1 MNKRIL
7 MLPAAVAIAVT
18 ASAAT
23 PLWLRDIK
31 VSPDGSTVAF
41 TYKGDIFTVPVTG
54 GEARRITATE
64 AYDTQPVW
72 APDGKRLAFAS
83 DRAGSM
89 DIYIVD
95 AAGGKAKRLTS
106 RSSDELP
113 EAFSPDGK
121 FVYFS
126 AAIQDP
132 ASSVMFPS
140 GRLTELYTVPAEGGA
155 IKQVLATP
163 AIALSFMPD
172 GKSFVYQDVKG
183 MEDQWRKHHT
193 SSVTRDIW
201 LMDAATGRH
210 TNLTAHA
217 GEDLCPAVSADGSTL
232 WFLSE
237 RNGGTF
243 NIYRTSMSNPS
254 KVTAVTSF
262 ETHPVRFLSRGAN
275 GTLVFG
281 YNGEIYRMTEGGK
294 PEKITIN
301 ITDDVDEQPV
311 RVSAAGGY
319 TEGSVSPDGE
329 QVALVKRGEVI
340 VTSVEYPTT
349 RRITETPQAESDV
362 TWSPDGK
369 KIAYTSE
376 RDGHWN
382 IYQATLGRKED
393 PNFPNAT
400 IINEEALLPG
410 NDGVERNSPQYSP
423 DGKSL
428 AFIQDRDKLMVMD
441 LATKNVRQIT
451 DGSTVTSREGRFNY
465 AWSPDSKWIAL
476 DVVDRKHDP
485 YYDVA
490 IVNVA
495 DGSMTNLTGTAYFDM
510 MPQWVLDGN
519 AVMFVSDRFGMRAH
533 GSWGSQND
541 IMLVFM
547 NQDALDRFRLSE
559 EDYEL
564 LKDVEKQQKAA
575 KKDDDKKKSKKGKK
589 KAPLDGEGP
598 DNSNIKVELDGIRDR
613 IVRLTPNS
621 SDLSGLAMAKDGSE
635 LYYLASFENDYD
647 LWKIDL
653 REGEVSMLKKLG
665 SREGSLVMDKDGKNL
680 FLIAPG
686 GVKKIDPK
694 SGKVTPVSVSGSF
707 TIDPVAEREYMFD
720 FVKTQ
725 ERERFYEPGMHGVD
739 WEAMTENYR
748 RFLPHIT
755 NNYDFSEMLCELLGE
770 LNVSHTGSRYFNGGA
785 PVATG
790 NLGLL
795 YDMTYEGDG
804 LKVEEIVTGGPFN
817 RASSKL
823 APGHIVETIN
833 GKKITPEAD
842 HTELFN
848 GIARKKT
855 LVGIYDPAS
864 GKRWD
869 EVIIP
874 ITNGAMNT
882 LLYER
887 WVKRNEAIVDSLSG
901 GRLGYVHLQSMS
913 DGPFR
918 TVYAEVLGRYNDRD
932 GIVIDTRWNGG
943 GRLHEDIEILFSGK
957 KYLTQV
963 VRGKETCV
971 MPSRRWT
978 KPSIMVQCEA
988 NYSNAHG
995 TPWVYKTMGLG
1006 KLVGAP
1012 VPGTMTSV
1020 NWVDLQDDS
1029 MYFGIPVVG
1038 YRTADGSYLENKQL
1052 EPDILILNDPATV
1065 VKGVDKQLD
1074 AAVKTLLHD
1083 IDASK

>member
-1 MNKRIL
+1 

-41 TYKGDIFTVPVTG
+41 TYKGDIFSVPVAG

-72 APDGKRLAFAS
+72 APDGKRIAFAS

-163 AIALSFMPD
+163 ALALSFMPD

-243 NIYRTSMSNPS
+243 NVYRTSMSNPS

-262 ETHPVRFLSRGAN
+262 DTHPVRFLSRGAN

-451 DGSTVTSREGRFNY
+451 NGSTVTSREGRFNY

-575 KKDDDKKKSKKGKK
+575 AKKDDDKKKSKKGKK
-589 KAPLDGEGP
+589 KAPLDGEEP

-665 SREGSLVMDKDGKNL
+665 SRGGSLVMDKDGKNL

-770 LNVSHTGSRYFNGGA
+770 LNVSHTGSRYSNGGA

-833 GKKITPEAD
+833 GKKITPESD

-874 ITNGAMNT
+874 ITNGAMST

-1065 VKGVDKQLD
+1065 VKGVDRQLD
-1074 AAVKTLLHD
+1074 AAVKTLLRD

>member
-1 MNKRIL
+1 

-41 TYKGDIFTVPVTG
+41 TYKGDIFTVPVAG

-72 APDGKRLAFAS
+72 APDGKRIAFAS

-163 AIALSFMPD
+163 ALALSFMPD

-243 NIYRTSMSNPS
+243 NVYRTSMSNPS

-262 ETHPVRFLSRGAN
+262 DTHPVRFLSRGAN

-451 DGSTVTSREGRFNY
+451 NGSTVTSREGRFNY

-485 YYDVA
+485 
-490 IVNVA
+490 
-495 DGSMTNLTGTAYFDM
+495 
-510 MPQWVLDGN
+510 
-519 AVMFVSDRFGMRAH
+519 
-533 GSWGSQND
+533 
-541 IMLVFM
+541 
-547 NQDALDRFRLSE
+547 
-559 EDYEL
+559 
-564 LKDVEKQQKAA
+564 
-575 KKDDDKKKSKKGKK
+575 
-589 KAPLDGEGP
+589 
-598 DNSNIKVELDGIRDR
+598 
-613 IVRLTPNS
+613 
-621 SDLSGLAMAKDGSE
+621 
-635 LYYLASFENDYD
+635 
-647 LWKIDL
+647 
-653 REGEVSMLKKLG
+653 
-665 SREGSLVMDKDGKNL
+665 
-680 FLIAPG
+680 
-686 GVKKIDPK
+686 
-694 SGKVTPVSVSGSF
+694 
-707 TIDPVAEREYMFD
+707 
-720 FVKTQ
+720 
-725 ERERFYEPGMHGVD
+725 
-739 WEAMTENYR
+739 
-748 RFLPHIT
+748 
-755 NNYDFSEMLCELLGE
+755 
-770 LNVSHTGSRYFNGGA
+770 
-785 PVATG
+785 
-790 NLGLL
+790 
-795 YDMTYEGDG
+795 
-804 LKVEEIVTGGPFN
+804 
-817 RASSKL
+817 
-823 APGHIVETIN
+823 
-833 GKKITPEAD
+833 
-842 HTELFN
+842 
-848 GIARKKT
+848 
-855 LVGIYDPAS
+855 
-864 GKRWD
+864 
-869 EVIIP
+869 
-874 ITNGAMNT
+874 
-882 LLYER
+882 
-887 WVKRNEAIVDSLSG
+887 
-901 GRLGYVHLQSMS
+901 
-913 DGPFR
+913 
-918 TVYAEVLGRYNDRD
+918 
-932 GIVIDTRWNGG
+932 
-943 GRLHEDIEILFSGK
+943 
-957 KYLTQV
+957 
-963 VRGKETCV
+963 
-971 MPSRRWT
+971 
-978 KPSIMVQCEA
+978 
-988 NYSNAHG
+988 
-995 TPWVYKTMGLG
+995 
-1006 KLVGAP
+1006 
-1012 VPGTMTSV
+1012 
-1020 NWVDLQDDS
+1020 
-1029 MYFGIPVVG
+1029 
-1038 YRTADGSYLENKQL
+1038 
-1052 EPDILILNDPATV
+1052 
-1065 VKGVDKQLD
+1065 
-1074 AAVKTLLHD
+1074 
-1083 IDASK
+1083 